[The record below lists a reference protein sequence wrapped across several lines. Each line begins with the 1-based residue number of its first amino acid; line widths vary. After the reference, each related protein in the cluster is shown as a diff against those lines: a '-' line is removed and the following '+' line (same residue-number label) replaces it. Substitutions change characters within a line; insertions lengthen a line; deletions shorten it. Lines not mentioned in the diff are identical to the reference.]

1 MEIIAHRGASHDA
14 PENTLAAIRLAWQ
27 QQADAVE
34 VDVQL
39 SKDGELVVIHDD
51 YTKRSGGFARK
62 VGAQTLDE
70 LRRIDVGR
78 WKGKRW
84 AGEKIPTLA
93 AVLATVPDG
102 KRVFVEFKC
111 GPEGIP
117 EFKRA
122 AKDAGKRA
130 GPMVAIGFSRETM
143 RQLKAEMPGLEVCWI
158 RKFRRHW
165 RTGRWS
171 PAAEELIAA
180 AQEIG
185 VDGLDLDARSPVNS
199 ALIEKL
205 GAAGLKVYVWTVDSP
220 AKASQLVA
228 AGVDGITTN
237 RPGWLREQIQR
248 APTKYT
254 KDTKQISS

>member
-27 QQADAVE
+27 QGADAVE

-39 SKDGELVVIHDD
+39 SKDGKLVVIHDD
-51 YTKRSGGFARK
+51 NTKRAGGFARK

-70 LRRIDVGR
+70 LRRLDVGR

-102 KRVFVEFKC
+102 KRLFVEFKC
-111 GPEGIP
+111 GPDGIP

-158 RKFRRHW
+158 SKFRRHW

-199 ALIEKL
+199 ALVDKL
-205 GAAGLKVYVWTVDSP
+205 RAASLKLYVWTVDSP
-220 AKASQLVA
+220 AKARQLA
-228 AGVDGITTN
+228 TAGVDGITTN
-237 RPGWLREQIQR
+237 RPGWLREQIQQL
-248 APTKYT
+248 PT
-254 KDTKQISS
+254 KDTRQISS

>member
-14 PENTLAAIRLAWQ
+14 PENTLAAIHLAWQ
-27 QQADAVE
+27 QSADAVE

-39 SKDGELVVIHDD
+39 SKDGKLVVIHDD
-51 YTKRSGGFARK
+51 NTKRSGGFARK
-62 VGAQTLDE
+62 VGAQTLE
-70 LRRIDVGR
+70 QLRRLDVGR

-102 KRVFVEFKC
+102 KRLFVEFKC

-122 AKDAGKRA
+122 AKDIGQRVKTL
-130 GPMVAIGFSRETM
+130 VAIGFSRETI
-143 RQLKAEMPGLEVCWI
+143 RQLKAEMPALEVCWI
-158 RKFRRHW
+158 SKLRRHW
-165 RTGRWS
+165 RTGRWL
-171 PAAEELIAA
+171 PAAEKLIAA

-185 VDGLDLDARSPVNS
+185 ADGLDLDARSPVNS
-199 ALIEKL
+199 ALVERL
-205 GAAGLKVYVWTVDSP
+205 RAAEMKVYVWTVDSP
-220 AKASQLVA
+220 AMAHKLVA

-237 RPGWLREQIQR
+237 RPGWLREKLESAHEAR
-248 APTKYT
+248 
-254 KDTKQISS
+254 

>member
-39 SKDGELVVIHDD
+39 SKDGKLVVIHDD
-51 YTKRSGGFARK
+51 NTKRSGGFARK

-205 GAAGLKVYVWTVDSP
+205 RAAGLKVYVWTVDSP

>member
-1 MEIIAHRGASHDA
+1 M
-14 PENTLAAIRLAWQ
+14 LF
-27 QQADAVE
+27 
-34 VDVQL
+34 
-39 SKDGELVVIHDD
+39 
-51 YTKRSGGFARK
+51 RS
-62 VGAQTLDE
+62 
-70 LRRIDVGR
+70 
-78 WKGKRW
+78 KGKRW

-102 KRVFVEFKC
+102 KRLFVEFKC
-111 GPEGIP
+111 GPDGIP

-122 AKDAGKRA
+122 AKEAGKRT

-158 RKFRRHW
+158 SKFRRHW

-171 PAAEELIAA
+171 PAAERLIAA

-205 GAAGLKVYVWTVDSP
+205 RVAGLKVYVWTVDSP
-220 AKASQLVA
+220 AKASQLEA

-237 RPGWLREQIQR
+237 RPGWLREKLDR
-248 APTKYT
+248 R
-254 KDTKQISS
+254 

>member
-1 MEIIAHRGASHDA
+1 VEIIAHRGASHDA

-27 QQADAVE
+27 QEADAVE

-39 SKDGELVVIHDD
+39 SKDGKLVVIHDD
-51 YTKRSGGFARK
+51 NTKRSGRFARK
-62 VGAQTLDE
+62 VNAQTLDE
-70 LRRIDVGR
+70 LRKLDVGR
-78 WKGKRW
+78 WKGKQW

-93 AVLATVPDG
+93 TVLATVPDG
-102 KRVFVEFKC
+102 KRLFVEFKC
-111 GPEGIP
+111 GPDGIP
-117 EFKRA
+117 EFKRT

-130 GPMVAIGFSRETM
+130 GPMVAIGFSCETM

-158 RKFRRHW
+158 SKFRRHW

-199 ALIEKL
+199 ALVEKIR
-205 GAAGLKVYVWTVDSP
+205 AAGLKIYVWTVDSP
-220 AKASQLVA
+220 AKAAKLAA
-228 AGVDGITTN
+228 AGVDGVTTN
-237 RPGWLREQIQR
+237 RPGWLRAKLETARQTR
-248 APTKYT
+248 
-254 KDTKQISS
+254 

>member
-14 PENTLAAIRLAWQ
+14 PENTLAAIHLAWQ
-27 QQADAVE
+27 QSADAVE

-39 SKDGELVVIHDD
+39 SKDGKLVVIHDD
-51 YTKRSGGFARK
+51 NTKRSGGFARK
-62 VGAQTLDE
+62 VCAQTLEE
-70 LRRIDVGR
+70 LRRLDVGL

-102 KRVFVEFKC
+102 KRLFVEFKC

-122 AKDAGKRA
+122 VRDNGKRP
-130 GPMVAIGFSRETM
+130 GPLVAIGFSRETM
-143 RQLKAEMPGLEVCWI
+143 RQLKAEMPDLEVCWI
-158 RKFRRHW
+158 SKLRRHW
-165 RTGRWS
+165 RTGRWL
-171 PAAEELIAA
+171 PAAEKLIAA

-199 ALIEKL
+199 ALIECL
-205 GAAGLKVYVWTVDSP
+205 RAAEMKVYVWTVDSP
-220 AKASQLVA
+220 AMAHKLVA

-237 RPGWLREQIQR
+237 RPGWLREKLESAHEAR
-248 APTKYT
+248 
-254 KDTKQISS
+254 